1 MIAGSKTRLRK
12 KRVGTSIAEAPLALW
27 IIILGMT
34 FPLIILVMTSV
45 KFGFFW
51 NAARDAC
58 KQACQAQTF
67 EVASA
72 TGAPSAVDTAN
83 TVATAAAASFSGI
96 TIVPPIQ
103 VYIIRTDLVT
113 NADEKLPVPNQ
124 RLLGGN
130 APPDPDRYYYAI
142 QVELDGM
149 IDPLLSHPGLMDNL
163 PIPGLTTSFPVRVTS
178 QQPFENIQGLD
189 D

>member
-1 MIAGSKTRLRK
+1 MIADRTRFRK

-27 IIILGMT
+27 IIILGMA
-34 FPLIILVMTSV
+34 FPLLILVMTSV

-67 EVASA
+67 EQPPP
-72 TGAPSAVDTAN
+72 TGGTSAVDTAN
-83 TVATAAAASFSGI
+83 TVANAAAASFSGI
-96 TIVPPIQ
+96 TIVPPVQ

-113 NADEKLPVPNQ
+113 NVDQKMPVPNQ
-124 RLLGGN
+124 RLMGAD

-142 QVELDGM
+142 QVELDGTV
-149 IDPLLSHPGLMDNL
+149 DPFINHPGLMDNL
-163 PIPGLTTSFPVRVTS
+163 PIPGLTTSFPVHVTS